1 MLNFDFLD
9 NGLGIVSTA
18 HFVYDFL
25 TKVFF
30 MLYSINQPNFIAWLP
45 LLLELLAICVLQLF
59 VNQIVTSWILKLTS
73 SF

>member
-9 NGLGIVSTA
+9 NGLGIVSPE

-25 TKVFF
+25 TKSPSCYILSTDQIS
-30 MLYSINQPNFIAWLP
+30 MPGCLYFLRYW
-45 LLLELLAICVLQLF
+45 AICVLQLF
-59 VNQIVTSWILKLTS
+59 VNQVVTSWTLKLTL